1 MQNKPKCC
9 AKRVGINTFIHLP
22 YKQGIAAFS
31 FNFKLILH
39 SLVLNIS
46 FSQV

>member
-1 MQNKPKCC
+1 MQNKPKCF
-9 AKRVGINTFIHLP
+9 AKRVAINTLHLT

-39 SLVLNIS
+39 SLVLSIS
-46 FSQV
+46 FSLV